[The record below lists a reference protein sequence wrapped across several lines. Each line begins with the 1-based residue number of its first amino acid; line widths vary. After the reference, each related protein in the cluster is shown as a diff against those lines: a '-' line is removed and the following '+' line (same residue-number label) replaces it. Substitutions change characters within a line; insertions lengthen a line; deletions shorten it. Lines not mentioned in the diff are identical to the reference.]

1 MVAVGRVRDV
11 LLIGLDG
18 AMYYFVRKLAEEGL
32 LLNLKALMDDGVHG
46 EAIPCPPTDTPTNW
60 TTIATGA
67 TTTTHGVTSFYIHIP
82 GEPFEVGQRLRS
94 RGQLSRYCMAEY
106 IWQVADR
113 RGVPAL
119 VLNYPA
125 GWPGGM
131 RKGYVCLYTWSMPE
145 AAPRAVAGA
154 RVYTLRLGA
163 PGVQVVGE
171 AEGLES
177 VKPVLTLRLPVEG
190 GLVEEPAAVTLY
202 AFDPDGSGYR
212 LAVPRG
218 EGFEILEE
226 GEWSGWIRARLKV
239 SGGEEW
245 GVPIRGGEYE
255 CLFKVKLL
263 KSLEDGVRLERSE
276 VFTAEGW
283 IDPGGLEEEVLRATH
298 YLGEEAVAADLK
310 GRLEYD
316 IWGEEAEYLARQ
328 RVEAVRLARIAA
340 FFKQRIGWRLCLLHY
355 HLMDSVNHR
364 FLGYLYREFPFYDE
378 DKAEAAWRFFEEAY
392 KVVDEF
398 VGLLL
403 KTCATR
409 DTLVVVVSDHA
420 ALPAWRAVNIRR
432 VFVEAGLLRYR
443 REGGSYVVDWA
454 STRAFPW
461 VEPLMV
467 WVNMRG
473 RDPQGVVEPRE
484 YENVREEVID
494 LLQGL
499 RDPESGDRIA
509 TMVMT
514 REEAENVGM
523 GGERAGDVVY
533 FLRPPYTIWCGPIID
548 LLTYTATDDH
558 LRGGWLVRDQSRV
571 TGIHGYYLPNERVG
585 DFSNSALLIM
595 RGPGVARGVELR
607 RPVRLTDVA
616 PTICHLLEIPPPRD
630 CEGRVIHEA
639 LE

>member
-1 MVAVGRVRDV
+1 MGRVRDV

-32 LLNLKALMDDGVHG
+32 LPNLKALMDDGVHG

-177 VKPVLTLRLPVEG
+177 VKPVLALRLPVEG

-239 SGGEEW
+239 SRGEEW

-355 HLMDSVNHR
+355 HLMDGVNHR